1 MVRVTSGKRPHLARL
16 ARTQLSACFIK
27 KKDAFQRLHL
37 EWQRKLYD
45 LRKKY
50 ADELT
55 ELYPIVQSLEDDPQ
69 IQKILKMN

>member
-37 EWQRKLYD
+37 EWQGLLGNPR
-45 LRKKY
+45 
-50 ADELT
+50 T
-55 ELYPIVQSLEDDPQ
+55 
-69 IQKILKMN
+69 NN